1 MYVQKDTYTYKH
13 HTDMS
18 VLNTYMSVFNTDMS
32 ECACICLNV
41 YVCDSPRN
49 SIVFVLNLYGVC
61 ILGLDTSSYIH
72 VCICMYPVCI
82 FHVFCMYPVCII
94 LYLACI
100 FLLRA
105 VFFSLTR
112 SQISEC

>member
-1 MYVQKDTYTYKH
+1 MYVQKDTYKYKH
-13 HTDMS
+13 HTDMF
-18 VLNTYMSVFNTDMS
+18 VFDTYMSVCNTDNT

-49 SIVFVLNLYGVC
+49 SIVFVLNLYDVC

-72 VCICMYPVCI
+72 VCICMYLVCI

-105 VFFSLTR
+105 VFFSLIR